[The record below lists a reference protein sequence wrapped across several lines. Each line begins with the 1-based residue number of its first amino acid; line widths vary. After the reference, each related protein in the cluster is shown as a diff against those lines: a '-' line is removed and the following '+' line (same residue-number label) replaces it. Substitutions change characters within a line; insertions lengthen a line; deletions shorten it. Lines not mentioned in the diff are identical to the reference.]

1 MCIRDRS
8 QYTHF
13 IEEVEFSWSRGL
25 DAEDKYDRLVECITD
40 GFENSGYGDDLVRK
54 AEESADTMM
63 WNVFYSGLGVNS
75 QKPLG
80 RDFTGIELDT
90 VFDCLEQKQEFE
102 WIDNFYNSNYDYEP
116 LFESDLFSQSNVDFQ
131 SSAADFRQ
139 NIATNN
145 NSNMVSGSLM
155 GGGALE
161 NLRLD
166 LVNSARG
173 ASAED
178 CMVANLAREK
188 GETENYIRSS
198 YIANLIW
205 EPTQR
210 PSKNEREAL
219 ENCESQIRSST
230 NGLGGLELLLRFG
243 SYGDPDYLSE
253 PSDSQRACLSLIHI

>member
-1 MCIRDRS
+1 M
-8 QYTHF
+8 
-13 IEEVEFSWSRGL
+13 E
-25 DAEDKYDRLVECITD
+25 RLE
-40 GFENSGYGDDLVRK
+40 
-54 AEESADTMM
+54 A
-63 WNVFYSGLGVNS
+63 VN
-75 QKPLG
+75 L
-80 RDFTGIELDT
+80 
-90 VFDCLEQKQEFE
+90 
-102 WIDNFYNSNYDYEP
+102 
-116 LFESDLFSQSNVDFQ
+116 
-131 SSAADFRQ
+131 
-139 NIATNN
+139 
-145 NSNMVSGSLM
+145 
-155 GGGALE
+155 
-161 NLRLD
+161 
-166 LVNSARG
+166 ARG

-253 PSDSQRACLSLIHI
+253 PSDSQRACMVNEYKNDFGYMIESYGGNPIESATKAISEISLPGTYNGYHPILGDVPNIRPPSSKELNAISNCRVEDLFIYEGSRLRKLIPGVDTANLPIGELVNNPSNLAIIGIIITLFFSVLQMVRGK